1 MVLKKIAAIG
11 LSALM
16 VATMVGCGSTGAAQT
31 GAAAA
36 DTAVESGA
44 EAAEAA
50 ADATA
55 AEAPAAEEAAP
66 AAEEAAAETPAAPA
80 AGSGEVIDDGP
91 GAGVHVF
98 MFKSTGN
105 SFGDLMY
112 EGFSE
117 YMHSIGEK
125 TTYQSPAETTVAAQV
140 QMLDELITQG
150 VASITISTNGD
161 SGYDQVFKKAKDAGI
176 PIISIDSAASPEY
189 RLTHVNQA
197 ETNDIGAYLVQAA
210 VLIKLGID
218 YPGDGKMKDTLKT
231 ELANYSGDPIKLGVL
246 SAGIDTPVQNGWI
259 AAMEEELK
267 DPIYSGKVDPT
278 IDKKYGNDDLTESTT
293 QAQAFVSEGKV
304 DAIISPTTIGIV
316 AAGQVLKSANSD
328 IVLTGLGLPS
338 EMQSFM
344 PASSS
349 DDAFSFVCPYMMLW
363 DVIHLG
369 AVAGGVQQAIK
380 AGTFDGSDGS
390 TFTMD
395 AFRDYPATEYS
406 GYTYSDGGTAVLAGT
421 PYVFYK
427 DNMAEWVNVL

>member
-16 VATMVGCGSTGAAQT
+16 VATMVGCGSSEAAST

-36 DTAVESGA
+36 ESAVESGA
-44 EAAEAA
+44 EAAETAA
-50 ADATA
+50 AAT
-55 AEAPAAEEAAP
+55 EEAAP
-66 AAEEAAAETPAAPA
+66 AADEAAAETPAAPTET
-80 AGSGEVIDDGP
+80 GSGEIIDDGP

-161 SGYDQVFKKAKDAGI
+161 SGYDQVFKKAQDAGI
-176 PIISIDSAASPEY
+176 PIISIDSAASPDY
-189 RLTHVNQA
+189 RLTHINQA
-197 ETNDIGAYLVQAA
+197 ETDDIGAYLVQAA

-218 YPGDGKMKDTLKT
+218 YPGDGKMKGTLTT

-267 DPIYSGKVDPT
+267 DSIYSGKVDPE

-349 DDAFSFVCPYMMLW
+349 DNAFDYVCPYMMLW

-369 AVAGGVQQAIK
+369 AVAGGAQQAIA
-380 AGTFDGSDGS
+380 AGTFDGSAGS
-390 TFTMD
+390 SFTMD
-395 AFRDYPATEYS
+395 AFRDYPSQDYE

-427 DNMAEWVNVL
+427 DNMADWVNVL